1 MCITPDFYGRR
12 YRKSGSYKIK
22 RSVVYYTVLLKMWSK
37 SGLFAQKR
45 VFYRKKMKKKN
56 YQEIAKNDLY
66 FLSSKSRNTIPYNA
80 ETSFGMQCLLVQV
93 VKTADINIYH
103 GKNWF

>member
-1 MCITPDFYGRR
+1 
-12 YRKSGSYKIK
+12 
-22 RSVVYYTVLLKMWSK
+22 
-37 SGLFAQKR
+37 
-45 VFYRKKMKKKN
+45 MKKKN

-66 FLSSKSRNTIPYNA
+66 FSSSKSRNTIPYNA

-93 VKTADINIYH
+93 VKTANINIYH

>member
-1 MCITPDFYGRR
+1 
-12 YRKSGSYKIK
+12 
-22 RSVVYYTVLLKMWSK
+22 MWSICPK
-37 SGLFAQKR
+37 EGFLT
-45 VFYRKKMKKKN
+45 KKMKKKN

-66 FLSSKSRNTIPYNA
+66 FLSSKSQNTIPYNA

-93 VKTADINIYH
+93 VKTANINIYH

>member
-1 MCITPDFYGRR
+1 
-12 YRKSGSYKIK
+12 
-22 RSVVYYTVLLKMWSK
+22 
-37 SGLFAQKR
+37 
-45 VFYRKKMKKKN
+45 MKKKN

-93 VKTADINIYH
+93 VKTANINIYH